1 MSTLIIVSTLFVKQ
15 HVILD
20 VIAGILLVE
29 LIHLVITRFE
39 MVSNPSLNKNGKMGE
54 VSQ

>member
-1 MSTLIIVSTLFVKQ
+1 MVSTLFVKQ

-29 LIHLVITRFE
+29 LIQLLITRFE
-39 MVSNPSLNKNGKMGE
+39 IISSPSLNKNGKMGE
-54 VSQ
+54 VSH